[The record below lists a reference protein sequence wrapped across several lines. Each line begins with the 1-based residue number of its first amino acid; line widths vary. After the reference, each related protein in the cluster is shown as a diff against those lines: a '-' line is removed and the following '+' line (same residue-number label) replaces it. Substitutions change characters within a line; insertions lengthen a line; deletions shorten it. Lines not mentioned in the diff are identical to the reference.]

1 MHGSK
6 PQVEVASARR
16 KLSDHDSTLP
26 RLLTAVY
33 TPLLRCA
40 TASDACNL
48 VGGLRTKQTG
58 SCCHVPRFAYQAT
71 LPFCPNLFQLN
82 HKILARWFTAVR
94 CRRLAGRFSLCFG
107 TFLSSRCPS
116 FLHQVRQP
124 LSTRRREIVPLF
136 LGASHS
142 IGNSSHPCGG
152 LWCLAVQCC
161 YGSTKSVSL
170 PLQFRY
176 DSPRIQGALLER
188 SGFAIA
194 GFCLRKSRRVR
205 PVLKGSTRCR
215 VSNLRSGLARMYW
228 EYFR

>member
-1 MHGSK
+1 MPVTSSVGYGLSK
-6 PQVEVASARR
+6 RGA
-16 KLSDHDSTLP
+16 
-26 RLLTAVY
+26 AV
-33 TPLLRCA
+33 
-40 TASDACNL
+40 
-48 VGGLRTKQTG
+48 
-58 SCCHVPRFAYQAT
+58 RFPVLHFWAYQAT

-124 LSTRRREIVPLF
+124 LSTRRCEIVPLF

-152 LWCLAVQCC
+152 FWCLAVQCC

-170 PLQFRY
+170 PLQLRY
-176 DSPRIQGALLER
+176 DSSRIQGALLVQDFE
-188 SGFAIA
+188 SASVG
-194 GFCLRKSRRVR
+194 
-205 PVLKGSTRCR
+205 T
-215 VSNLRSGLARMYW
+215 
-228 EYFR
+228 